1 MKKGCGNDDM
11 YTNQLKKLFDN
22 KNHDSYS
29 PFYHHQNLFNKKQ
42 KAKKSKKKQK
52 KKVIHHYHHAKKKP
66 KKKHLSVAHE
76 GEDHDHQDEDD

>member
-52 KKVIHHYHHAKKKP
+52 KNKNSKYYNKSLKA
-66 KKKHLSVAHE
+66 
-76 GEDHDHQDEDD
+76 